1 MVEIELGEYA
11 FWIAVV
17 SVAGIIITSWKSI
30 DSSREN
36 RKLRFAEMVERTEE
50 KLKKIFDEITD
61 SKDHVQ
67 TDRSISEFLNI
78 LDRLAFLEYKKKID
92 HDIVYFYRN
101 YFKVGNTMLGIM
113 REVNYVK
120 EVDESWEEME
130 KWVKQN
136 EISVFPE
143 NLMPIKIIELI
154 KVIRESRSR

>member
-1 MVEIELGEYA
+1 MVTELGEYA

-17 SVAGIIITSWKSI
+17 AAAGVIITSWKSI
-30 DSSREN
+30 DSAREN

-78 LDRLAFLEYKKKID
+78 LDRLAFLEHKKKIE
-92 HDIVYFYRN
+92 HDIVYFYKN
-101 YFKVGNTMLGIM
+101 YFKIGKTILEII
-113 REVNYVK
+113 REVSNVK

-130 KWVKQN
+130 RWVKQN
-136 EISVFPE
+136 EISIFPE
-143 NLMPIKIIELI
+143 NLMPIKIKELV
-154 KVIRESRSR
+154 KAIRESKSK

>member
-1 MVEIELGEYA
+1 MVETELGEYA

-17 SVAGIIITSWKSI
+17 AAAGIIITSWKSI
-30 DSSREN
+30 DSAREN

-78 LDRLAFLEYKKKID
+78 LDRLAFLEHEKKIE
-92 HDIVYFYRN
+92 HNIVYFYRN
-101 YFKVGNTMLGIM
+101 YFKVGNTILGIM
-113 REVNYVK
+113 KEVNYVK
-120 EVDESWEEME
+120 EMHESWEEME

-136 EISVFPE
+136 EISIFPE
-143 NLMPIKIIELI
+143 NLMPIKIKELI
-154 KVIRESRSR
+154 KVIREAKSR